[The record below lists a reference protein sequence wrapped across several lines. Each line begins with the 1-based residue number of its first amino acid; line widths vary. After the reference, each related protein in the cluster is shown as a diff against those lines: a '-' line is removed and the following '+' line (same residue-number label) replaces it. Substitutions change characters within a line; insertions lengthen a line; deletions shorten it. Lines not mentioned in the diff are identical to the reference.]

1 MKGKRMQ
8 SLIKKNKKLIIAASL
23 LASLV
28 VGETYA
34 WVASSL
40 TVDNEL
46 IGHTTQVEVVEDK
59 FYKGENESWVTKE
72 VYFENRGSSA
82 VFLRMSYQ
90 EYWEYNDQLLPNSI
104 PGASGATGADVAT
117 KVFNAKVFQPSDEKN
132 TLWLDGGDG
141 WYYYTK
147 VLPAGGKTDEVLK
160 QVKFPTEYAG
170 EYAKYKDAEYHL
182 YFKVEAVQASTSPKT
197 LNRDDV
203 NAKATAKVFGDG
215 TVPWAQV
222 DISDST
228 VQWEFKTPYQNQG
241 REG

>member
-1 MKGKRMQ
+1 MKGKRMR

-59 FYKGENESWVTKE
+59 FYKGENDSWVTKE
-72 VYFENRGSSA
+72 VYFENKGSSA

-90 EYWEYNDQLLPNSI
+90 EYWESDNQLLPNSI
-104 PGASGATGADVAT
+104 PGANGTKGDDVTT
-117 KVFNAKVFQPSDEKN
+117 KVFNTKVFNPSDKEN

-147 VLPAGGKTDEVLK
+147 VLPAGGKTDKVLEK
-160 QVKFPTEYAG
+160 VEFPKEYSG
-170 EYAKYKDAEYHL
+170 EYAKYKEAEYHL

-203 NAKATAKVFGDG
+203 NAKATAKIFGNG

-228 VQWEFKTPYQNQG
+228 VEWEFNSAYSKQ
-241 REG
+241 